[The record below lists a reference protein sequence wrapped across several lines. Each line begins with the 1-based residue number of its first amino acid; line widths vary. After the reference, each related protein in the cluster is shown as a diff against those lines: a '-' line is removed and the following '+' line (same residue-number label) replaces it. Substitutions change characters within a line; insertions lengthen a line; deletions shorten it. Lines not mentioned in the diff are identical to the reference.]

1 MTELFEKTVSSEQ
14 LYDGKVV
21 KLFKD
26 IVELPNGNTSVR
38 EIVRHVGAVCVVP
51 ITDKGEIILVKQ
63 FRYPFGRVLLELPAG
78 KLDSPDEDPL
88 EAAKRELSEETG
100 ASASSFEYLGAYLST
115 VAIFDEK
122 IHMYLA
128 KGLKMGSS
136 HPDEDEFVEVVK
148 MPLHDAV
155 EMIMNGKI
163 QDGKTQTAILK
174 AWMKLK

>member
-88 EAAKRELSEETG
+88 EAAKRELSEERGLLLRALNIWVHT
-100 ASASSFEYLGAYLST
+100 FPPLPYLMRKYICILQK
-115 VAIFDEK
+115 V
-122 IHMYLA
+122 
-128 KGLKMGSS
+128 LKWAAVIPM
-136 HPDEDEFVEVVK
+136 K
-148 MPLHDAV
+148 MSL
-155 EMIMNGKI
+155 
-163 QDGKTQTAILK
+163 LR
-174 AWMKLK
+174 L